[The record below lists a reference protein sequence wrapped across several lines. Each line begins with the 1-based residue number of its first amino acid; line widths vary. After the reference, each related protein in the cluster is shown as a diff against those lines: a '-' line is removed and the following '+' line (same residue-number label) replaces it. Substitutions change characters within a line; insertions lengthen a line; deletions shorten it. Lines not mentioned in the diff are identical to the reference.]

1 MPRTADGSSPP
12 GGDLQV
18 RILLRLELRLVLE
31 LGVRHHPMVFLLL
44 VIMVVLVLVVPT
56 YLATSLD
63 LHLAPGLPLQPRL
76 HSPARLPG
84 SAVADLRS
92 GSRSSAPFAL
102 VLVPFP
108 RRMLLDQYHWDIITA
123 MELVKPPH
131 LRSHGGA
138 LEDHVR
144 MTVGR
149 MRIVLL
155 GGLDEV
161 LVAGRPD
168 VAHLAK
174 KLDV

>member
-1 MPRTADGSSPP
+1 
-12 GGDLQV
+12 
-18 RILLRLELRLVLE
+18 
-31 LGVRHHPMVFLLL
+31 
-44 VIMVVLVLVVPT
+44 
-56 YLATSLD
+56 
-63 LHLAPGLPLQPRL
+63 
-76 HSPARLPG
+76 
-84 SAVADLRS
+84 
-92 GSRSSAPFAL
+92 
-102 VLVPFP
+102 
-108 RRMLLDQYHWDIITA
+108 MLLDQYHWDIITA

-161 LVAGRPD
+161 LVAGGPD